1 MVPCQ
6 GLSRGARAMENSPSP
21 AKYEARTGG
30 GRDSTSNAS
39 NAGRNGPILVASIG
53 KSQKRPLGKMSSLDA
68 MEHEI
73 HNQVEDLPA
82 FARELGKYDRFRNL
96 DPSSMIFTGSGDSL
110 ASSLFAHYLSEMQAF
125 AADPFELQFYPRV
138 TRNKTIFITSISGKT
153 RTNIQL
159 AKRVRGLAKKRVA
172 ITANP
177 ESPLAKECD
186 DVIRLRYRSL
196 GILTSGT
203 ASFLASLLA
212 VASLVRRLPKLDSL
226 RTMERQGAEWAR
238 RLRVHPRG
246 GFLFVGSGTGYSLA
260 MYAAFKIH
268 EVLGLLAQYQ
278 HTEQLG
284 HSQLFSLKEKSDNLL
299 FLSPSSDK
307 KTSEVFRLFSK
318 NGFHAYLLK
327 GSTADPVLAALQV
340 MFCMQHLALYLGRK
354 MGLQECE
361 FVTEK
366 KRLALSSR
374 LIY

>member
-1 MVPCQ
+1 
-6 GLSRGARAMENSPSP
+6 
-21 AKYEARTGG
+21 
-30 GRDSTSNAS
+30 
-39 NAGRNGPILVASIG
+39 VASIG
-53 KSQKRPLGKMSSLDA
+53 KSQQRTLGKTSSLDA

-82 FARELGKYDRFRNL
+82 FARELGECDRFRNL

-125 AADPFELQFYPRV
+125 AADPFELQLYPKV
-138 TRNKTIFITSISGKT
+138 ARNKIIFITSVSGKT

-159 AKRVRGLAKKRVA
+159 AKSVRGLAKKRVA

-177 ESPLAKECD
+177 ESPLAKDCD
-186 DVIRLRYRSL
+186 DVIRLRYRSP

-203 ASFLASLLA
+203 ASFSASLLA
-212 VASLVRRLPKLDSL
+212 VASPIRRLPKLDSL
-226 RTMERQGAEWAR
+226 PVVERRAAEWAR
-238 RLRVHPRG
+238 GLRVHPRG
-246 GFLFVGSGTGYSLA
+246 GFLFVGSGTGYALA

-268 EVLGLLAQYQ
+268 EVLGLSAQYQ

-284 HSQLFSLKEKSDNLL
+284 HSQLFSLQRKTDNLL

-307 KTSEVFRLFSK
+307 KTSEVFRILSK
-318 NGFHAYLLK
+318 NGFNAYLLK
-327 GSTADPVLAALQV
+327 SGAADPILAALQV
-340 MFCMQHLALYLGRK
+340 MFCLQHLALNLGRK
-354 MGLQECE
+354 MGLQECA
-361 FVTEK
+361 FLTDK